1 MPAGRAP
8 APLIEVSREIV
19 ERYYRARFAG
29 EAAGSDEVGAL
40 ESALADSIRS

>member
-29 EAAGSDEVGAL
+29 EAAGSDEVRTL
-40 ESALADSIRS
+40 ESALEERIQA